1 LEEEKKMNKR
11 NLAVMASCMLL
22 YTSFAYAANAEETQ
36 NSDSVAAEKNSQSE
50 TQLDEVVV
58 TDTMLNPLKI
68 PVKMTVITEEQIKA
82 KGAQTVAEALKD
94 VAGLNVTQLAKGKG
108 AGQIRGSD
116 SNSTKVIVDGVMIS
130 GGGDSRADLSVI
142 PTDNIEKIE
151 IFKGPVP
158 VIYGSN
164 APGGVI
170 FITTKNASGKAAG
183 ALTMARGSWDSEIYS
198 LSVSGKA
205 DQLSYY
211 LSGKKSKTGGYDD
224 NPDNIGGYK
233 SHTAEKAEYFNGKLK
248 WDIDPKSSLTV
259 FGSYTET
266 KKELPNR
273 YGVNPFNHNVQLMPY
288 PGSGGTLTARN
299 NYFGGGNAYNVS
311 GLTYNWE
318 YQPIRE
324 SYIGTVYNRKLNDRN
339 DVSLK
344 YYRSTLSSLLTTVN
358 VSNNLPAYQYID
370 WDGSVNGWE
379 LTHTMKTSKA
389 NVLTWGYSWETRDFV
404 ELTPNQ
410 NSTVINR
417 GDYDYTGRSFY
428 IQDVANIN
436 SRLSTSFGYRH
447 NSVDDGIVV
456 DTIAYTPYHQDL
468 RGKYT
473 SDDPVFTLAYKLS
486 DNTAIHGS
494 IGTSFRSP
502 TAMERSAPLNNITV
516 LPEEGIN
523 REIGLTATAKSGLFF
538 DFTYFSRDITNMI
551 KGGGAGGGHSQYWN
565 IPDVDMHGYE
575 LEVSKKIN
583 KRLKG
588 FWNYSYTNAYDTTV
602 HTQVSD
608 VPYRKHSWGLN
619 YTDKGLVANLAVN
632 YVGGRRSMFSQGNGN
647 GNSDGN
653 SSVNQV
659 YTFWGTQNL
668 AGYHVVDLK
677 VSKTIDNQEYY
688 MKVLN
693 LFDKDYYTGAYF
705 VAPGRYVEVGT
716 TIKF

>member
-1 LEEEKKMNKR
+1 MNKR

-22 YTSFAYAANAEETQ
+22 YTSFAYAANVEETQ
-36 NSDSVAAEKNSQSE
+36 NSDGVAAEKVNREE
-50 TQLDEVVV
+50 TKLDEVVV

-68 PVKMTVITEEQIKA
+68 PVKMTVITAEQIKA

-94 VAGLNVTQLAKGKG
+94 VAGLNVTQLVKGKG

-116 SNSTKVIVDGVMIS
+116 ANSTKVIVDGVMIG
-130 GGGDSRADLSVI
+130 GGGDSRADLSII

-170 FITTKNASGKAAG
+170 FITTKDASGKAAG
-183 ALTMARGSWDSEIYS
+183 AFTLARGSWNAEMYA

-211 LSGKKSKTGGYDD
+211 LAGKKSKTGGYDD
-224 NPDNIGGYK
+224 NPDNIGGYP
-233 SHTAEKAEYFNGKLK
+233 SHTAEKSEYFNGKLK
-248 WDIDPKSSLTV
+248 WDINPKSSLTV
-259 FGSYTET
+259 FGSYSETE
-266 KKELPNR
+266 KELPNR
-273 YGVNPFNHNVQLMPY
+273 YGTTILNPTIPRMIPY

-299 NYFGGGNAYNVS
+299 NYYGGGNAGAIN

-318 YQPIRE
+318 YEPVRE
-324 SYIGTVYNRKLNDRN
+324 SYIGVVYNLKMNERN
-339 DVSLK
+339 DISLK
-344 YYRSTLSSLLTTVN
+344 YYRSTLDSLLTADN
-358 VSNNLPAYQYID
+358 VSNNLPAYQYVD
-370 WDGSVNGWE
+370 WSGSVNGWE
-379 LTHTMKTSKA
+379 LQHTMKTSKS
-389 NVLTWGYSWETRDFV
+389 NVVTWGYSWETRDFT

-410 NSTVINR
+410 SSPVINR
-417 GDYDYTGRSFY
+417 GDYDYTGQSFY

-447 NSVDDGIVV
+447 NSIDDGIVV
-456 DTIAYTPYHQDL
+456 DTLAFTPYHQDL

-502 TAMERSAPLNNITV
+502 TAMERSAPLNGPV

-523 REIGLTATAKSGLFF
+523 REIGLTATAKGGIYF

-602 HTQVSD
+602 HQQVSD
-608 VPYRKHSWGLN
+608 VPFRKYSWGLN
-619 YTDKGLVANLAVN
+619 YADEGLVANLAVN

-653 SSVNQV
+653 SSVTEV
-659 YTFWGTQNL
+659 YNYWGTRDL

-677 VSKTIDNQEYY
+677 VSKNIENQEYY
-688 MKVLN
+688 VKVLN

-705 VAPGRYVEVGT
+705 VSPGRYVEVGT